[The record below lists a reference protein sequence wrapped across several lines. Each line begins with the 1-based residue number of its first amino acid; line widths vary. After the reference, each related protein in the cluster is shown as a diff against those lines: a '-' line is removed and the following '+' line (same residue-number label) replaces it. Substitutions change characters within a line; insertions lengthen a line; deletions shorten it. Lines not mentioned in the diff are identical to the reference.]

1 MARKPSRRS
10 GWAVPLL
17 LRVPALFLL
26 GARSAM
32 HDSREVADRIGR
44 LVPSA
49 RVEIVPGA
57 GHALPTDKPEL
68 VADRIL
74 DAVTR

>member
-1 MARKPSRRS
+1 
-10 GWAVPLL
+10 
-17 LRVPALFLL
+17 
-26 GARSAM
+26 M